1 MPISPGT
8 RLGAY
13 EILALIV
20 DSDRLARFK
29 REAQVLASRN
39 HPNIAAIYGFAEAD
53 GVQALVLESVESPT
67 LAERLHSVVSDRSQ
81 YVASDFSRTFLG
93 EGDGIQGHGECAG
106 CIGPDL
112 THCEVGL
119 RKIPA
124 RAQKR
129 HVGEFRRRV
138 RQAIAEVE
146 RGLVVASAEPRMHID
161 GHFPVVLA
169 KGHDAHVPVG
179 QKALQKRSRLHRQ
192 ARPQDERSFNEC
204 GRSDRQCVR
213 PIELLEELETAWL
226 FRGNRD
232 DG

>member
-1 MPISPGT
+1 MGDGVKVTDVSITECQGCPKPIV
-8 RLGAY
+8 
-13 EILALIV
+13 LAANQLMALSGV
-20 DSDRLARFK
+20 EQMVPVSDAVANIHVVTWKTPEAEGLLESWAA
-29 REAQVLASRN
+29 REA
-39 HPNIAAIYGFAEAD
+39 
-53 GVQALVLESVESPT
+53 
-67 LAERLHSVVSDRSQ
+67 
-81 YVASDFSRTFLG
+81 FLLF
-93 EGDGIQGHGECAG
+93 CL
-106 CIGPDL
+106 L
-112 THCEVGL
+112 TNREIGL

-146 RGLVVASAEPRMHID
+146 RGLVTTPAEPRMRID

-179 QKALQKRSRLHRQ
+179 QEALQKRSRLHRQ
-192 ARPQDERSFNEC
+192 ARPQDERSFDE
-204 GRSDRQCVR
+204 GRRADRQRVR
-213 PIELLEELETAWL
+213 PIEFLEELETAGL